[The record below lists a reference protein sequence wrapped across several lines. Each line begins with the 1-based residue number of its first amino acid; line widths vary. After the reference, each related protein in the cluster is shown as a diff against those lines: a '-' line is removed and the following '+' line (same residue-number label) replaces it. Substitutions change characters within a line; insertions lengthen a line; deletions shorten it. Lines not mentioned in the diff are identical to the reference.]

1 VMVKWELITRLG
13 KRARLTAGEL
23 GLQAETLK
31 IDMSQ
36 ALKQKLHWLAH

>member
-1 VMVKWELITRLG
+1 MVKWKLMTWLG

-31 IDMSQ
+31 IDMLQ
-36 ALKQKLHWLAH
+36 VL